1 MGNNFIAIHH
11 GSLVVADLQRSLLFY
26 RNVLGMPINHD
37 RPAMSF
43 DGAWLNIGSD
53 QQIHLLQLPNP
64 DPTENRPKHGGRD
77 RHLALHVISVNDIK
91 RRLQQHDIDFTLSKS
106 GRAALFCRD
115 PDGNALEFIQIEGEG
130 V

>member
-1 MGNNFIAIHH
+1 MGDNFIGIHH
-11 GSLVVADLQRSLLFY
+11 GSFLIADLPRSLVFY
-26 RNVLGMPINHD
+26 RNVLWLQINHN
-37 RPAMSF
+37 RPQMSF

-53 QQIHLLQLPNP
+53 QQIHLLQLSNP
-64 DPTENRPKHGGRD
+64 DPVENRPQHGGRD
-77 RHLALHVISVNDIK
+77 RHLALHVVSVDEIK
-91 RRLQQHDIDFTLSKS
+91 QRLQQHDIEFTLSKS